1 MTIRWNRETILVI
14 IMSIMILIGGFYYG
28 NIYLVDPLEEEAD
41 IITQTVNAQKDLIA
55 NYPPSEELY
64 NEYEVKDAETE
75 AYLPKDVEINKGI
88 VRFEQLAGQSN
99 VEIQSFTRSGD
110 RQSIEELS
118 NDYLRN
124 TYEVQMISDSPVN
137 FRRLINALENEER
150 VWNVTGFSYNQS
162 GEESYT
168 GSFTLDIYY
177 LNNEN

>member
-1 MTIRWNRETILVI
+1 MTIKWNRETILVI

-75 AYLPKDVEINKGI
+75 ADLPKDVEINKGI

-118 NDYLRN
+118 NDK
-124 TYEVQMISDSPVN
+124 
-137 FRRLINALENEER
+137 
-150 VWNVTGFSYNQS
+150 
-162 GEESYT
+162 
-168 GSFTLDIYY
+168 
-177 LNNEN
+177 